1 MVTNAKAAQAIAG
14 RFVLPTTLYGLSTD
28 PKPTDVANGSTFYE
42 IDTDKQ
48 FWFDFENRTWIDPTA
63 PAADSDDDSGEDDG
77 GEG

>member
-28 PKPTDVANGSTFYE
+28 TKPTDVANGSTFYE

-48 FWFDFENRTWIDPTA
+48 FWFDFENQTWIDPTA
-63 PAADSDDDSGEDDG
+63 PAADSDDDDDG
-77 GEG
+77 GDGE